1 MVSASNLVQ
10 RGLQSLNEQLR
21 SLRPQEGE
29 KDTRETR
36 ESKDGQSTGRAAG
49 KAKSGK
55 AGRTRGAKG
64 KRGLGGAL
72 GLGSALYVDA
82 FEDDEDLRDRKRR
95 ARYLLGDD
103 ETPVFIA
110 KSGEHRDLSA
120 TVAPEFRAQV
130 AAGLA
135 RANTFTVGST
145 LIDANAGASVD
156 EGGW

>member
-10 RGLQSLNEQLR
+10 RGLKSLNEQLR
-21 SLRPQEGE
+21 QLRPEGD

-36 ESKDGQSTGRAAG
+36 ESKDGQPTGRATG

-55 AGRTRGAKG
+55 SGKARGAKG

-110 KSGEHRDLSA
+110 KSGEHRDLNA

-135 RANTFTVGST
+135 RANTLTTGST
-145 LIDANAGASVD
+145 LVDAGAGAAAD
-156 EGGW
+156 DGW